1 MKRRS
6 ILVALGLF
14 TILVCCAAPPSQT
27 PEKTEPLIENTQPE
41 AAESRVR
48 KRVPEYG
55 RPHRREVPEY
65 GNIPEITAIP
75 GIPPNDTA
83 TELREAL
90 KKLRVGQIGFK
101 TPTQM
106 KVNEAELVE
115 VHLSDDLERDL
126 KTELGDNAEFDQI
139 EVSDLVKAH
148 LDGVNF
154 DVESLTL
161 NEENRVLFDGNLVK
175 WRWRVTPRK
184 SGEQKLFLT
193 VYARVKLSDE
203 SEELVSLKTFER
215 DIRVRV
221 SKSGW
226 IKENWISVIEIAIAL
241 GGAGFFAF
249 IIAKW
254 KLVKSILRKS
264 LKR

>member
-1 MKRRS
+1 MKRHS
-6 ILVALGLF
+6 FFVALGLF

-27 PEKTEPLIENTQPE
+27 PQQTEPLVNNTPE
-41 AAESRVR
+41 EGADSRPNR
-48 KRVPEYG
+48 KRVPDYG
-55 RPHRREVPEY
+55 RPHITEFP
-65 GNIPEITAIP
+65 NDIPEITAIP

-83 TELREAL
+83 TELRQAF

-106 KVNEAELVE
+106 KVNEAKLVE
-115 VHLSDDLERDL
+115 VHLSDDLQRDL
-126 KTELGDNAEFDQI
+126 KVELGDNAEFAQI

-175 WRWRVTPRK
+175 WRWSVTPRK

-203 SEELVSLKTFER
+203 SEILEDLKTFER
-215 DIRVRV
+215 DIKVTV

-226 IKENWISVIEIAIAL
+226 FKENWISVIEIAIAL

-254 KLVKSILRKS
+254 KVVKSILRKS
-264 LKR
+264 LKH